1 MIEKHLTSDLAAL
14 AFTQNPIAMLIL
26 DENATILNINSAL
39 EQLTGYNQID
49 CLGKSISFFDSSHN
63 ETSLY
68 DICLQKSVESNDE
81 NSLEIYIRCEND
93 THLLVR
99 KHAKAMIYDGQQYTL
114 CTLEDIME
122 EKRMLEHYQHLAMHD
137 SLTGLANRTLLKD
150 QFQMAEYRAK
160 RHQQKMAL
168 LLCDINGFKAYND
181 KYGHDFGDEVL
192 QIIAKRLKELLR
204 NNDIVSRYGGDEFVL
219 ILEDIAYSD
228 TIAQIVKKIKDTFPI
243 TVMHDGQACEISMSI
258 GSACFPADGSDFN
271 QLIQVADKDMYKEK
285 KRFYSA
291 D

>member
-1 MIEKHLTSDLAAL
+1 MIVKQLTNELAAL
-14 AFTQNPIAMLIL
+14 AFTQNPIAMLIV
-26 DENATILNINSAL
+26 DENATILNINFAL
-39 EQLTGYNQID
+39 EQLTGYKEIE
-49 CLGKSISFFDSSHN
+49 CLGNSISFFDSSNN

-81 NSLEIYIRCEND
+81 TSLELYIRCKDD

-99 KHAKAMIYDGQQYTL
+99 KHAKAMMYDGQEYTV
-114 CTLEDIME
+114 CTFEDIME

-137 SLTGLANRTLLKD
+137 SLTGLANRILLKD
-150 QFQMAEYRAK
+150 QFKMAEYRAT

-181 KYGHDFGDEVL
+181 KYGHDFGDEIL
-192 QIIAKRLKELLR
+192 QIIAKKMKELLR

-219 ILEDIAYSD
+219 ILEDIEYSD
-228 TIAQIVKKIKDTFPI
+228 SIAQVVTKIKDTFPI
-243 TVMHDGQACEISMSI
+243 SVMHDGKACEISMSV
-258 GSACFPADGSDFN
+258 GRACFPVDGSNFN